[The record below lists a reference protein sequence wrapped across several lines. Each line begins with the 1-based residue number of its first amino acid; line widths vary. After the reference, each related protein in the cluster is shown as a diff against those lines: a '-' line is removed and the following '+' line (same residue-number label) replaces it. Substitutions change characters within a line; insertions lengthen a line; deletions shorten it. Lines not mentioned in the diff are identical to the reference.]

1 MLESMKKGGGKKKI
15 NSEPIKTISKKT
27 VSKAPVGKAPSK
39 EEVESKI
46 GRIKELAKDV
56 EDQRQGKAEFGKEYE
71 DLGLKLKSTGIKRVG
86 EDVERD
92 EKGEVKFRRTFSGKE
107 DGVDE
112 TVTREYGGDIL
123 RTKRTSPKA
132 YGSGTETEV
141 FNETIPQRKKRVYE
155 QSKMRVM
162 RMLEKA
168 KNQKPEEPTRYMSDE
183 NVAKLAAGLKNK
195 NK

>member
-27 VSKAPVGKAPSK
+27 VSKTPVGKAPSK

-46 GRIKELAKDV
+46 GRIKELQKDV
-56 EDQRQGKAEFGKEYE
+56 EDQRQGKAEFGEDYE
-71 DLGLKLKSTGIKRVG
+71 DLGLKFKTKGIKKVG
-86 EDVERD
+86 DDVERD
-92 EKGEVKFRRTFSGKE
+92 EKGEVKFRRYFSGKE

-112 TVTREYGGDIL
+112 TVTKEYGGDIL
-123 RTKRTSPKA
+123 RVNRTSPKA

-141 FNETIPQRKKRVYE
+141 FNETIPQRKKRIYE
-155 QSKMRVM
+155 QGKLRVM
-162 RMLEKA
+162 RILEQA
-168 KNQKPEEPTRYMSDE
+168 KNQKPIEPTRYMSDE
-183 NVAKLAAGLKNK
+183 NVAKLAAALKNK